1 MPQNERGC
9 HGTRH
14 SSFPRQWLFLR
25 SRRGKG
31 GRKVIMSCRAWRE
44 LPGIVVRRFVVEAV
58 CIICG
63 IGVVFVV
70 SLLAIE
76 CCTWRAFDEERYVA
90 LVGYV
95 PLLERLVWPTFLLIV
110 LFLFKR
116 NVNSVLKQVP
126 GLLRRSTLPNSAPV
140 SPLLPAYSEAA
151 SLTESD
157 KEGDQEEYRAPKD
170 HPDKVR
176 KVLSLLECEYGV
188 RAVLNVAVGK
198 SPWKADGA
206 FDFFGIRYY
215 VAVLPAGLKKRIPKI
230 LFRMKDVLANGEKC
244 VFLLFV
250 YGCDRVDEFIDPD
263 SAARSQI
270 ILRAKKF
277 D

>member
-1 MPQNERGC
+1 
-9 HGTRH
+9 
-14 SSFPRQWLFLR
+14 
-25 SRRGKG
+25 
-31 GRKVIMSCRAWRE
+31 MSCRAWRE

-76 CCTWRAFDEERYVA
+76 CCTWRAFDKERYAA

-116 NVNSVLKQVP
+116 NVNSALKQVP
-126 GLLRRSTLPNSAPV
+126 GLLQRSTLPNSSPV
-140 SPLLPAYSEAA
+140 SPLSPACSESAP
-151 SLTESD
+151 LTESD
-157 KEGDQEEYRAPKD
+157 KEGDQEGYWEPKD

-188 RAVLNVAVGK
+188 RAVWNVAVGK

-263 SAARSQI
+263 SASRSQI

-277 D
+277 DCKEE